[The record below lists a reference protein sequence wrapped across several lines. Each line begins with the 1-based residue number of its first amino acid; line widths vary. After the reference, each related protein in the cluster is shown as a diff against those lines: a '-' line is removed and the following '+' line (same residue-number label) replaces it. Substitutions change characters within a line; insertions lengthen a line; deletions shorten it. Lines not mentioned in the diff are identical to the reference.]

1 MHCLGTSVAYCA
13 RRRALTLIEL
23 GVGIMTLITLAA
35 TALPAV
41 RSARQSSLVTH
52 CQSNLGRIQAAALI
66 YSSEDANEL
75 IIPIGPGDANS
86 VEIYTSSYG
95 YGGRSGR
102 GSEMDVNQSP
112 FGGSPLYQ
120 MGTPHRPLNRILFKQ
135 RFPGGV
141 LVTDR
146 SAFEDWSSDARWDVG
161 VYNCPAD
168 NGFPGMHHQGW
179 KQSGRTSYDYYG
191 TSYAANALFVGTPAS
206 QQPLYSFSAYGRP
219 VSSVPVPSLT
229 VAYQEN
235 AARFAIFA
243 NNPNLD
249 QTECSWPF
257 SVGAYTAHGWHNQD
271 FRFNV
276 AFIDGSV
283 RFEEIRGFGRQS
295 NVTCTPGGPYPC
307 QCVAVRTANWRMDV
321 APAPFVVVGK
331 TSCCYGGA
339 ISIGDGWGASFFI
352 VQ

>member
-1 MHCLGTSVAYCA
+1 
-13 RRRALTLIEL
+13 
-23 GVGIMTLITLAA
+23 MTLITLAA

-102 GSEMDVNQSP
+102 GSEMDVNRSP
-112 FGGSPLYQ
+112 FGGNPLFQ
-120 MGTPHRPLNRILFKQ
+120 MGTPHRPLNRILFKNL
-135 RFPGGV
+135 FPGAV
-141 LVTDR
+141 YVQDR
-146 SAFEDWSSDARWDVG
+146 RGGSSGTDWSSDARWDVG